1 MNALETAAK
10 LLPPKMGQAL
20 QYAAKSPPEELRL
33 RIGRRPAILIGETE
47 KLLDTD
53 PVSRED
59 LLQIMEKATGASMHC
74 AAPALAEGY
83 ISYRGLR
90 IGVCGTAVLK
100 EGRIAGFRALSSL
113 TIRIPAAFPGIC
125 AGLAKQLSEPRF
137 ESTLLIAKPGGGK
150 TTALRDLIR
159 ALSDGGA
166 CIGVVDERN
175 ELSASVQGLPQFD
188 LGSRSDILIGV
199 SKAEGAIVLLR
210 GMAPQIIAVDEITKP
225 RDVEAI
231 EQIHGCGVKL
241 LATAHAG
248 SRRDLEQRPLYR
260 GLLEKQ
266 IFRNLITIQ
275 KQGSRRRYLAERLV

>member
-1 MNALETAAK
+1 MNALETAAD
-10 LLPPKMGQAL
+10 LLPQKMGQAL
-20 QYAAKSPPEELRL
+20 RKTVKDPPEELRL
-33 RIGRRPAILIGETE
+33 RIGRRPAVLIGETD
-47 KLLDTD
+47 KVLDTE

-100 EGRIAGFRALSSL
+100 EGRITGIRAVSSL
-113 TIRIPAAFPGIC
+113 TVRIPADIPGVC

-159 ALSDGGA
+159 ALSDAGF

-175 ELSASVQGLPQFD
+175 ELSASVQGMPQFD
-188 LGSRSDILIGV
+188 LGCRSDVLIGV

-210 GMAPQIIAVDEITKP
+210 GMAPQIIAVDEITRP

-241 LATAHAG
+241 LATAHAA

-260 GLLEKQ
+260 RLLENRV
-266 IFRNLITIQ
+266 FRNLVTIQ
-275 KQGSRRRYLAERLV
+275 KQGSHRRYLTEKLA